1 MRTDKYQAEVVLDW
15 ISHMVHMGTG
25 YYISVSNTIGAAG
38 TLALHITTSTKDVVL
53 NLISSTN
60 KTGTMVVNE
69 GATLVGGSTPVAYN
83 ANRNY
88 SSTILSTFKQ
98 DATPTGGATI
108 LTILSS
114 AGAPATFT
122 MVLKKSTIYTIT
134 FTADSATTIATISG
148 FMDEEA

>member
-15 ISHMVHMGTG
+15 VRHMTHMGTG
-25 YYISVSNTIGAAG
+25 YYISVSNTITSAG
-38 TLALHITTSTKDVVL
+38 TLALHITTSTKDVIL

-69 GATLVGGSTPVAYN
+69 GATLAGGTTPVAYN

-88 SSTILSTFKQ
+88 PSSILSTFKQ
-98 DATPTGGATI
+98 DATPTGGTTI
-108 LTILSS
+108 LTMNSGS
-114 AGAPATFT
+114 GAPAVFT

-134 FTADSATTIATISG
+134 FTADSTSTIATITG
-148 FMDEEA
+148 FIDEE